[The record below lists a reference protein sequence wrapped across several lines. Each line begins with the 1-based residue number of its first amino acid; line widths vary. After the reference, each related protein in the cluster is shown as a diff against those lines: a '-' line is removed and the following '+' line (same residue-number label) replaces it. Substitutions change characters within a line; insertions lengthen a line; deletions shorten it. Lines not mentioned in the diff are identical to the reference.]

1 MRAVEAVTTTSST
14 ERLWSLLILVGWVA
28 GSAAVLVA
36 VFTTAVVLAVVLGV
50 VAVAAVAGIGVV
62 GRWL

>member
-1 MRAVEAVTTTSST
+1 VKTVTTTRTSL

-28 GSAAVLVA
+28 GSAAVLVG
-36 VFTTAVVLAVVLGV
+36 VFTTAVSLAVVLGA
-50 VAVAAVAGIGVV
+50 VAVAACAGISVV